1 MLTVVRLQSLRLWA
15 SNHWNWLYFLG
26 RLFLLW
32 SEVVPFLKT
41 HHENDNNHRSQKK
54 KKIKTPPIFPHV
66 HTFVFFHRN
75 YFKHFYTRPNFTEGK
90 LGEGDCTTI
99 HKETALDVIQW
110 RHERTGKKDVTSN
123 CTTTKVV
130 TFLVW
135 HFASRFELLQPNLSR
150 YLTLSVNTIRI

>member
-41 HHENDNNHRSQKK
+41 HHENDNNHRSQEKR
-54 KKIKTPPIFPHV
+54 KIKTPPIFPHV

-75 YFKHFYTRPNFTEGK
+75 YFKAFYTTSLGLILQKGNWVKMTVQQCIEKQHKLMSYNDVISAPEKWRNVKLYNDKSRGVFALIFCQQIWTFTTESELLPNF
-90 LGEGDCTTI
+90 
-99 HKETALDVIQW
+99 
-110 RHERTGKKDVTSN
+110 
-123 CTTTKVV
+123 
-130 TFLVW
+130 
-135 HFASRFELLQPNLSR
+135 
-150 YLTLSVNTIRI
+150 